1 MKTETFSE
9 AARKNI
15 KNILKIIRQLL
26 NDRILSNIFEVM
38 GKMLTGLWLSFSFLV
53 PFLRVGATLVNLK
66 DVDNFDEFT
75 ASLYNRKYTK
85 RKNLHFLQEFLLI
98 CLYFV

>member
-15 KNILKIIRQLL
+15 KDIL
-26 NDRILSNIFEVM
+26 N
-38 GKMLTGLWLSFSFLV
+38 WSFSVLV
-53 PFLRVGATLVNLK
+53 SFLRTGDTLVNLK
-66 DVDNFDEFT
+66 DVDNFDEFI
-75 ASLYNRKYTK
+75 ASLYSRRYTE